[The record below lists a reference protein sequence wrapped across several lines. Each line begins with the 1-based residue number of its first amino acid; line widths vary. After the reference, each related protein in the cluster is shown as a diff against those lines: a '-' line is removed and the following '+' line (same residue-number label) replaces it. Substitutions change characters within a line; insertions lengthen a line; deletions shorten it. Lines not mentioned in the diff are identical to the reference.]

1 MFLISSWSDIAT
13 KLDECDTEKRV
24 LNSSIQNDV
33 EATKELH
40 IDINVSVMV
49 RIWVLL
55 DELDGQR
62 GKILKQQLQYN
73 HEIHRQLFVQFRI
86 EAASKALNVFKRDIL
101 QIESVADTYDETMRE
116 GEKASVQTHC
126 LRIHE
131 LCVQAQF
138 GDIGPILH
146 SCILFL
152 GVFFKLCLN
161 FLVLLL

>member
-62 GKILKQQLQYN
+62 GKILKQQL
-73 HEIHRQLFVQFRI
+73 R
-86 EAASKALNVFKRDIL
+86 
-101 QIESVADTYDETMRE
+101 
-116 GEKASVQTHC
+116 
-126 LRIHE
+126 
-131 LCVQAQF
+131 
-138 GDIGPILH
+138 
-146 SCILFL
+146 
-152 GVFFKLCLN
+152 
-161 FLVLLL
+161 

>member
-55 DELDGQR
+55 DELEGQR
-62 GKILKQQLQYN
+62 GKILKQQL
-73 HEIHRQLFVQFRI
+73 R
-86 EAASKALNVFKRDIL
+86 
-101 QIESVADTYDETMRE
+101 
-116 GEKASVQTHC
+116 
-126 LRIHE
+126 
-131 LCVQAQF
+131 
-138 GDIGPILH
+138 
-146 SCILFL
+146 
-152 GVFFKLCLN
+152 
-161 FLVLLL
+161 